1 MGRRALYLT
10 PEDGAKDGCV
20 RPTGIQGQDLKS
32 LAEGDR
38 AELDVVESQKG
49 PAALN
54 VVKIS

>member
-1 MGRRALYLT
+1 MGRRAPYLA

-20 RPTGIQGQDLKS
+20 RPTGIQGQGFKS

-49 PAALN
+49 PAAQT
-54 VVKIS
+54 VVKLS

>member
-20 RPTGIQGQDLKS
+20 RPTGIQGQGLKS

-38 AELDVVESQKG
+38 VELDVVQGQKG
-49 PAALN
+49 PAAQN
-54 VVKIS
+54 VVKLS